1 MKIAIPTSE
10 LNMVDSHFGHCAGF
24 TVFTIENN
32 AVVNKEVVASGEG
45 CGCKSN
51 IAPIL
56 AGMGV
61 TLMLA
66 GSMGEGAVSVLA
78 MNGIQVLR
86 GCSGNIDQV
95 VKDYIDGNLVD
106 DGTCCSH
113 HEGCH

>member
-1 MKIAIPTSE
+1 
-10 LNMVDSHFGHCAGF
+10 
-24 TVFTIENN
+24 
-32 AVVNKEVVASGEG
+32 
-45 CGCKSN
+45 
-51 IAPIL
+51 
-56 AGMGV
+56 
-61 TLMLA
+61 
-66 GSMGEGAVSVLA
+66 MGEGAVSVLA